1 MCLRS
6 AVCQSLTRSVRQV
19 GIIMAVTDL
28 EPTLYCSDCLMTFHT
43 DGPVCPNLSCGSDK
57 PDAGWGQMYQPG
69 SMIDRTYR
77 VSRRLALGGA
87 GVTYLV
93 RMMDESGEE
102 AGPWIALKLLFASR
116 DHGAY
121 LRRLATEAQ
130 ILQELHHPHIVEY
143 LGFVHRTGQSPYLL
157 TKFEEGGSL
166 LDHMKRVGTM
176 GVRETAEVGRQV
188 CRALAK
194 GHSKGITHRDLKPEN
209 LLITELT
216 AKGDP
221 PTVRVAD
228 FGIAKV
234 TGSIGTGITRAGVFV
249 GTPQYAAPEQFLGQP
264 TSPTADV
271 YSLGAVMI
279 FMMTARPL
287 VPNAHRMD
295 SEDVYTALLDAL
307 PPSILRPSDAAKD
320 CEAMNRVLDAAMAL
334 EPDER
339 CSVQAMERMLTELIE
354 GAGTEEEHEPGDD
367 APAPI
372 EFEPPESLGAA
383 LPTQSDALTQMNVNA
398 VPQRAPRSTLKWAVA
413 IIIAVG
419 ALAFG
424 GVWWS
429 MPWLVDGVPIVSP
442 AASSSVS
449 GAKGAIDRAVRMARG
464 ELREACPGAK
474 GSSATMDVVI
484 NADGSIRWA
493 RVVKASSNKVAAQCF
508 ARGMRWRSSGQTL
521 AMPGKARLRL
531 KL

>member
-1 MCLRS
+1 MLDDS
-6 AVCQSLTRSVRQV
+6 
-19 GIIMAVTDL
+19 G
-28 EPTLYCSDCLMTFHT
+28 
-43 DGPVCPNLSCGSDK
+43 
-57 PDAGWGQMYQPG
+57 
-69 SMIDRTYR
+69 
-77 VSRRLALGGA
+77 
-87 GVTYLV
+87 
-93 RMMDESGEE
+93 DET
-102 AGPWIALKLLFASR
+102 GPWVALKLLFASR

-188 CRALAK
+188 CQALAK

-216 AKGDP
+216 PKGDA

-264 TSPTADV
+264 TSPKADV
-271 YSLGAVMI
+271 YSLGAMMI

-287 VPNAHRMD
+287 VPNAHKMD

-307 PPSILRPSDAAKD
+307 PPSILRPSDSAED
-320 CEAMNRVLDAAMAL
+320 CEAMNRILDAAMAL
-334 EPDER
+334 EPDAR
-339 CSVQAMERMLTELIE
+339 CSVQTMERMLTELIE
-354 GAGTEEEHEPGDD
+354 GSDAMKEVDPAANVQEPIVVDPL
-367 APAPI
+367 PAV
-372 EFEPPESLGAA
+372 GGA
-383 LPTQSDALTQMNVNA
+383 LPTQSDALTQMNVGELSQQ
-398 VPQRAPRSTLKWAVA
+398 VPRSKWKWALSAA
-413 IIIAVG
+413 IVVCAM
-419 ALAFG
+419 ALG

-429 MPWLVDGVPIVSP
+429 TPWVLDGLPVVAPS
-442 AASSSVS
+442 ASSSVS

-464 ELREACPGAK
+464 DLREACPGAK

-493 RVVKASSNKVAAQCF
+493 RVVKSASNKAAAECF
-508 ARGMRWRSSGQTL
+508 AQGLRWRASGKTL
-521 AMPGKARLRL
+521 TKPGKARLRL